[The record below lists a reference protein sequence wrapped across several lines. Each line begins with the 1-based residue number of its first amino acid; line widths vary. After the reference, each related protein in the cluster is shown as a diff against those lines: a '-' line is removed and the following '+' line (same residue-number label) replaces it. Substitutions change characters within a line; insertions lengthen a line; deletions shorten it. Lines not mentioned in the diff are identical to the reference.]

1 MRQAGMHSQHS
12 RGRTFVRCAA
22 IAAGVAV
29 VLAACGD
36 DSGSSTG
43 TTAPAA
49 TTTPA
54 DPVAAAQAQV
64 TTAQGNLDTANGS
77 LTSAQKQLCSDASD
91 YVAVL
96 DRYGKLFTPDSKAT
110 VGDVKTGGADL
121 TAPKEAVTTSATAVD
136 AAQSDVTKAQQD
148 LADAQAALAAAQSAA
163 GSAGATTAAP
173 PTTTT
178 LVPPAT
184 ITRVKQA
191 EADFQTATAGIND
204 STPLLQ
210 ATAAFNSAAFAL
222 EVAWSK
228 LLLDANC
235 LTDAQQA
242 EAVKQITAYS
252 VELQTD
258 LATAGYYNGA
268 VDGIYG
274 PITLAAVEQLQ
285 TDSGLPVT
293 GFVDQATALALE
305 KKLAKASLQTA
316 ALQSVLKLLGYYS
329 GPVDGKWT
337 PELTDALKQFQ
348 TTSGLEPT
356 GTVDTA
362 TMAALQEA
370 IAALP
375 PSATTTTTVTAAPG
389 TTAAA
394 TTTSPSTTTVA
405 PAHPIA
411 TT

>member
-1 MRQAGMHSQHS
+1 M
-12 RGRTFVRCAA
+12 
-22 IAAGVAV
+22 
-29 VLAACGD
+29 
-36 DSGSSTG
+36 
-43 TTAPAA
+43 
-49 TTTPA
+49 
-54 DPVAAAQAQV
+54 

-136 AAQSDVTKAQQD
+136 AAQSDVAKAQQD

-375 PSATTTTTVTAAPG
+375 PSATTTTTAARLARLRRRPPPRRRPQPWRRL
-389 TTAAA
+389 TR
-394 TTTSPSTTTVA
+394 SRPLD
-405 PAHPIA
+405 PL
-411 TT
+411 

>member
-1 MRQAGMHSQHS
+1 MMRRPGTHAHHS
-12 RGRTFVRCAA
+12 RVSTFARCTAVA
-22 IAAGVAV
+22 VGVAV

-43 TTAPAA
+43 TTAA
-49 TTTPA
+49 PA

-64 TTAQGNLDTANGS
+64 ATAQSNLDAANGS
-77 LTSAQKQLCSDASD
+77 LTSAQKQFCSDASD

-121 TAPKEAVTTSATAVD
+121 VAPKEAVTTSATAIG
-136 AAQSDVTKAQQD
+136 AAQSDVAKAEQE
-148 LADAQAALAAAQSAA
+148 LADAQAALVAAQSGGGA
-163 GSAGATTAAP
+163 ATTAAP
-173 PTTTT
+173 TTTTT

-191 EADFQTATAGIND
+191 ESDFQTATAGIND

-210 ATAAFNSAAFAL
+210 ATAAFNSAAFGL

-228 LLLDANC
+228 LLADAGC

-242 EAVKQITAYS
+242 EAVKQVTAYT

-258 LATAGYYNGA
+258 LATAGYYSGA

-274 PITLAAVEQLQ
+274 PLTLAAVEQLQ
-285 TDSGLPVT
+285 TDAGLPVT
-293 GFVDQATALALE
+293 GLVDQATGLALE

-316 ALQSVLKLLGYYS
+316 ALQSILKLTGYYT

-337 PELTDALKQFQ
+337 PELTDSLKQFQ
-348 TTSGLEPT
+348 TASGLEPT
-356 GTVDTA
+356 GVVDAA
-362 TMAALQEA
+362 TMAAFQEA
-370 IAALP
+370 IAQIAT
-375 PSATTTTTVTAAPG
+375 SATTTTTAAAATTSPG

-394 TTTSPSTTTVA
+394 TTTSTSLV

>member
-1 MRQAGMHSQHS
+1 MWRRLGELD
-12 RGRTFVRCAA
+12 RDDC
-22 IAAGVAV
+22 
-29 VLAACGD
+29 ACGYD
-36 DSGSSTG
+36 NAGR
-43 TTAPAA
+43 
-49 TTTPA
+49 
-54 DPVAAAQAQV
+54 PVAAAEAQV

-136 AAQSDVTKAQQD
+136 AAQGDVTRRPSRTWLTRKR
-148 LADAQAALAAAQSAA
+148 ALAAAQSAA

-191 EADFQTATAGIND
+191 EADFQTTTAGIND

-235 LTDAQQA
+235 LTDVQEA

-258 LATAGYYNGA
+258 LATR
-268 VDGIYG
+268 
-274 PITLAAVEQLQ
+274 LQ
-285 TDSGLPVT
+285 TSGRRHLRP
-293 GFVDQATALALE
+293 DHPC
-305 KKLAKASLQTA
+305 
-316 ALQSVLKLLGYYS
+316 S
-329 GPVDGKWT
+329 GR
-337 PELTDALKQFQ
+337 
-348 TTSGLEPT
+348 
-356 GTVDTA
+356 
-362 TMAALQEA
+362 
-370 IAALP
+370 
-375 PSATTTTTVTAAPG
+375 
-389 TTAAA
+389 AAA
-394 TTTSPSTTTVA
+394 DRQRPPCHGLRRPGHRCSRSRRSSRRRACRPPRSRVS
-405 PAHPIA
+405 
-411 TT
+411 

>member
-1 MRQAGMHSQHS
+1 M
-12 RGRTFVRCAA
+12 
-22 IAAGVAV
+22 
-29 VLAACGD
+29 
-36 DSGSSTG
+36 
-43 TTAPAA
+43 
-49 TTTPA
+49 
-54 DPVAAAQAQV
+54 
-64 TTAQGNLDTANGS
+64 
-77 LTSAQKQLCSDASD
+77 
-91 YVAVL
+91 
-96 DRYGKLFTPDSKAT
+96 
-110 VGDVKTGGADL
+110 
-121 TAPKEAVTTSATAVD
+121 
-136 AAQSDVTKAQQD
+136 
-148 LADAQAALAAAQSAA
+148 
-163 GSAGATTAAP
+163 
-173 PTTTT
+173 
-178 LVPPAT
+178 
-184 ITRVKQA
+184 KQA

-293 GFVDQATALALE
+293 GFVDQATAVALE

-348 TTSGLEPT
+348 TASGLEPT

-362 TMAALQEA
+362 NDGG
-370 IAALP
+370 P
-375 PSATTTTTVTAAPG
+375 PGSNRR
-389 TTAAA
+389 
-394 TTTSPSTTTVA
+394 A
-405 PAHPIA
+405 PAVDDHHNDRGARYYDGGDHHLAVDHSRGAGSPDRDYL
-411 TT
+411 THSRSV

>member
-1 MRQAGMHSQHS
+1 MRQAGRHSQHS
-12 RGRTFVRCAA
+12 RPRMFIRCAA

-36 DSGSSTG
+36 DSGSSSG
-43 TTAPAA
+43 TTAAPASTA
-49 TTTPA
+49 PA

-64 TTAQGNLDTANGS
+64 TNAQSNLDTANGS
-77 LTSAQKQLCSDASD
+77 LTSAQKQFCSDASS

-121 TAPKEAVTTSATAVD
+121 LAPKDAVTTSVTAVD

-148 LADAQAALAAAQSAA
+148 LADAQAALAAAQTAA
-163 GSAGATTAAP
+163 GSAATTAAP
-173 PTTTT
+173 TTTTT

-191 EADFQTATAGIND
+191 EADFQSATAGITD

-210 ATAAFNSAAFAL
+210 ATAAVNSAAFAL

-274 PITLAAVEQLQ
+274 PVTLAAVEQLQ

-337 PELTDALKQFQ
+337 PALTDGLKQFQ
-348 TTSGLEPT
+348 TASGLEPT
-356 GTVDTA
+356 GTLDTA
-362 TMAALQEA
+362 TMAALQAA

-375 PSATTTTTVTAAPG
+375 PSTTTTTTATPS
-389 TTAAA
+389 TTAAAA
-394 TTTSPSTTTVA
+394 TTTSPSTTTLA